1 MAIRGTGIVDLDV
14 SLALL
19 RYSVV
24 AEGVDDVED
33 VGVVDAEAV
42 GVAKL
47 DHLVLADVEAVVVL
61 SMLEVMVLR
70 IDVLAFARTCGGT
83 ATGCRT

>member
-1 MAIRGTGIVDLDV
+1 MAILVLCLGPSRTGAHGTLRGTGIVDLDV

-47 DHLVLADVEAVVVL
+47 DHLVLADVEAVVV
-61 SMLEVMVLR
+61 V
-70 IDVLAFARTCGGT
+70 DAGG
-83 ATGCRT
+83 GGVQD